1 MNLGTDRLI
10 TINELVELISE
21 IAGKRLTK
29 RHDLNKP
36 QGVRGRNSDNRRLR
50 HTLGWEPSVSLEE
63 GLTVTYRW
71 IENELR
77 HAGRLSNLYAARS
90 AD

>member
-1 MNLGTDRLI
+1 
-10 TINELVELISE
+10 
-21 IAGKRLTK
+21 
-29 RHDLNKP
+29 DLNKP

-50 HTLGWEPSVSLEE
+50 QTLGWEPSVSLEE
-63 GLTVTYRW
+63 GLVVTYRW

-77 HAGRLSNLYAARS
+77 RAGRLLNLYSARS